1 MKFKLYRFDKQAF
14 VIITV
19 FAAILVLYYYFVT
32 LPAQRKFERYARYT
46 IGEVRKTESPTRGS
60 CWVYYDYRV
69 NGKWYIGSS
78 IIEGCGDLKL
88 YVSGR
93 RIFMKFSSLHPNENE
108 FLDRQFAPDSLVP
121 PENGW
126 KVLPILNRQ

>member
-19 FAAILVLYYYFVT
+19 FTTILVLYYYLVT
-32 LPAQRKFERYARYT
+32 LPAQRKFEHYARFT
-46 IGEVRKTESPTRGS
+46 IGEITKTDYPGKGS
-60 CWVYYDYRV
+60 CWVYYDYQV
-69 NGKWYIGSS
+69 NEKTYSSYSTIGC
-78 IIEGCGDLKL
+78 EDRKL

-93 RIFMKFSSLHPNENE
+93 RIFVKFSSLHPNENE
-108 FLDRQFAPDSLVP
+108 FLDKQFAPDSLVP
-121 PENGW
+121 PKDGW